1 MAWINEKASA
11 AQLQQDQTKQAR
23 PSGQDG
29 KSGPRKPQAQK
40 PQPQQRNPQ
49 QKKKPQ
55 PPKAQKPQPP
65 KAQKPEPSDGQPP
78 SNGSTNG
85 ETTKP
90 VKGAKPGN
98 QLRPKKKR

>member
-1 MAWINEKASA
+1 V
-11 AQLQQDQTKQAR
+11 
-23 PSGQDG
+23 GQIPGADG
-29 KSGPRKPQAQK
+29 TNGDAIQRQ
-40 PQPQQRNPQ
+40 PQPS
-49 QKKKPQ
+49 K
-55 PPKAQKPQPP
+55 
-65 KAQKPEPSDGQPP
+65 GQPP